1 MNKLDNISSAEL
13 SLEGGCFNEAI
24 EKYFELGWTDGL
36 PKKSLVTKEKI
47 DKFVEF
53 LDGNPDFIECKV
65 PPRWGG
71 LSRGVLAI
79 NMIMAGCKAEY
90 APVVRAAILA
100 LTDSRFNLNGVQATT
115 HMKVKTINNCKRSD
129 CQRIGMNGGANA
141 LGLVIEQ
148 MQLLEEQ

>member
-1 MNKLDNISSAEL
+1 MNKLDNVSSAEL

-36 PKKSLVTKEKI
+36 PVVPPTKEKI

-53 LDGNPDFIECKV
+53 LGWNPDFIECKV

-90 APVVRAAILA
+90 APVVRAAICL
-100 LTDSRFNLNGVQATT
+100 LYT
-115 HMKVKTINNCKRSD
+115 SD
-129 CQRIGMNGGANA
+129 AA
-141 LGLVIEQ
+141 DE
-148 MQLLEEQ
+148 

>member
-1 MNKLDNISSAEL
+1 MPEGHVNKLDNVFATEMSV
-13 SLEGGCFNEAI
+13 EGGCFNEAI

-36 PKKSLVTKEKI
+36 PVVPPTKEKI

-53 LDGNPDFIECKV
+53 LGGNPDFIECKV

-90 APVVRAAILA
+90 APVVILTIVSNRTHPPSSSITVEA
-100 LTDSRFNLNGVQATT
+100 VLLGRVSAEYQSFSESDIECGDPRTRFN
-115 HMKVKTINNCKRSD
+115 R
-129 CQRIGMNGGANA
+129 
-141 LGLVIEQ
+141 
-148 MQLLEEQ
+148 